1 MSTKAKIITAIVVI
15 GAILIAIFQFGLG
28 GPGAERGVDT
38 IQTESP
44 VVVATNPAA
53 MKEKKTVVVLP
64 TQSIEITFNQ
74 PLENVPETR
83 ITIEPKADYKVELSG
98 DKKTIKI
105 TPNTPY
111 ALGQGYSLFIKADTK
126 FDGKKT
132 LGSDVDFH
140 FATISYNGV

>member
-1 MSTKAKIITAIVVI
+1 MSTKTKIIAAIIAI

-28 GPGAERGVDT
+28 GPGTERGSEVL
-38 IQTESP
+38 QTDSP
-44 VVVATNPAA
+44 VVMATSPEA

-64 TQSIEITFNQ
+64 TQTIEITFNQ
-74 PLENVPETR
+74 PLENVPETK
-83 ITIEPKADYKVELSG
+83 IVIEPKADYKVELSG
-98 DKKTIKI
+98 DRKTLKI
-105 TPNTPY
+105 IPVTPY
-111 ALGQGYSLFIKADTK
+111 ALGQGYSLFVKGETK